1 MTVGVRVL
9 GELEVVRDGLVVT
22 PSQPKV
28 RQLLALLAVNWNKV
42 VRTEQLRAEL
52 WGTSPPPKASTTLQV
67 YVSNI
72 RRMLAGEPRS
82 ASGTVVHRPRVGYAL
97 NLPEHT
103 LDIARFTELARAG
116 RGELDAG
123 RLEEASAAF
132 RGALEEWRGGPL
144 CDLDP
149 GEVLAPHVTRLRQER
164 AAVLEQRIEVDL
176 VLGRHLELIG
186 ELRVLVQEYPTHEGL
201 HAKLMLALHRS
212 GMRSEALS
220 VFQRLRVSLIDQL
233 GLEPSASTRRLH
245 QELLDGEVKQDQP
258 PGTGSVRRAKSWW
271 HPPAQLLPDPVDV
284 VGRDAERERIVGEL
298 RGTSKLTVVTVA
310 GGPGVG
316 TSTLCAHVANQV
328 RESFPDGQV
337 YADLLA
343 HGSPGEVLAGFL
355 RAIRGPDC
363 WLPASEQERA
373 DLFRSWTARHR
384 MLVVLDNVAGAEQL
398 DLLRP
403 GGEGSAV
410 LAGCRRRIADP
421 AGVPVALRPLSGE
434 DSVRLLG
441 SMIGTQ
447 VDREPGAAAELAE
460 LCGGLPAALIGAA
473 TRLALRPHWSISRV
487 VHRLRAPGERLGEL
501 SAGRLDLLA
510 SVERTASLLDAEQS
524 DAFQRFAGLFAPAV
538 SVPEFARAC
547 LIGERLAESR
557 LEQLVEA
564 QLVEV
569 EENRP
574 QPGTG
579 YFSYRMHPLIRL
591 AALAI
596 GERGQHGQEALRA
609 TIR

>member
-9 GELEVVRDGLVVT
+9 GELEVVRDGLLVT

-42 VRTEQLRAEL
+42 VRTEQLRTEL
-52 WGTSPPPKASTTLQV
+52 WGGNPPPKASTTLQV

-103 LDIARFTELARAG
+103 LDIARFAELARSG
-116 RGELDAG
+116 RAELDAG

-149 GEVLAPHVTRLRQER
+149 GEVLAPHVARLRQER
-164 AAVLEQRIEVDL
+164 ASVLEQRIEVDL
-176 VLGRHLELIG
+176 VLGRHLDLIG

-220 VFQRLRVSLIDQL
+220 VFQRLRTDLIDQL

-245 QELLDGEVKQDQP
+245 QDLLDGEVNQDQP
-258 PGTGSVRRAKSWW
+258 PGSTSIRRAKSWW
-271 HPPAQLLPDPVDV
+271 HPPAQLLPDPVEV
-284 VGRDAERERIVGEL
+284 IGRDTEAERIAGEL
-298 RGTSKLTVVTVA
+298 RETAKLAVVTVA

-343 HGSPGEVLAGFL
+343 HESPGDVLAGFL

-373 DLFRSWTARHR
+373 DLFRSWTARRR
-384 MLVVLDNVAGAEQL
+384 MLVVLDNVTAADQFS
-398 DLLRP
+398 LLLP

-421 AGVPVALRPLSGE
+421 NGLAVTLRPLSAA
-434 DSVRLLG
+434 DSRRLLET
-441 SMIGTQ
+441 MIGAQ
-447 VDREPGAAAELAE
+447 VEREPDAATELAE

-487 VHRLRAPGERLGEL
+487 VHRLRAPGDRLGEL

-510 SVERTASLLDAEQS
+510 SVERTSSLLDDDQA
-524 DAFQRFAGLFAPAV
+524 DAFQRFAGLFVTAV

-547 LIGERLAESR
+547 LIGERAAESR
-557 LEQLVEA
+557 LEQLVEL
-564 QLVEV
+564 QLIEV

-579 YFSYRMHPLIRL
+579 YFTYRMHPLVRL

-596 GERGQHGQEALRA
+596 GERRQESLRA